1 MKWQQLILAFIVTIC
16 LIFAGNALAQ
26 TDININNT
34 SLIRFGGSITVP
46 ENQVIENAIAFGG
59 SVTVSPN
66 AKVVDTAIAFGGD
79 LILKKGAQVKGD
91 AYSFGG
97 KIIQEPGAIVSG
109 EKATFSDSPEERLR
123 QRHGMM
129 HGSDRGRISFF
140 TQYFFSAIFRI
151 SATIVAT
158 ILGLIILQTSPQFLP
173 NLATKLRQHSSLT
186 ALWGIGA
193 IVSFIFATVFLAITL
208 IGIPLI
214 PLLSLTAVITALV
227 GSLGV
232 ALFVGQW
239 VTRKRDRSSQ
249 QQFLVGLAILTVL
262 TLIPFFGGL
271 AVFLINLFGL
281 GVILL
286 RQFGTEKSQIA
297 TE

>member
-1 MKWQQLILAFIVTIC
+1 MKWQQLILAFLATIC

-34 SLIRFGGSITVP
+34 NLIRFGGNITVA
-46 ENQVIENAIAFGG
+46 ENQVVENAHAFGG

-66 AKVVDTAIAFGGD
+66 GRVLDTAIAFGGD
-79 LILKKGAQVKGD
+79 VILKKGARVDGD

-97 KIIQEPGAIVSG
+97 KIVQEPGAIVSG
-109 EKATFSDSPEERLR
+109 ERATFSD
-123 QRHGMM
+123 RHGMM
-129 HGSDRGRISFF
+129 YGSNRGRSSFF
-140 TQYFFSAIFRI
+140 AQYFFSALFRTC
-151 SATIVAT
+151 SAVVAA
-158 ILGLIILQTSPQFLP
+158 ILGLIILHSSPQFLP
-173 NLATKLRQHSSLT
+173 NLAAQLRQRPSLT
-186 ALWGIGA
+186 ALWGLGA
-193 IVSFIFATVFLAITL
+193 IVSFVFATVFLAITL

-214 PLLSLTAVITALV
+214 PLLSLTAVVTALV

-232 ALFVGQW
+232 ALFVGES
-239 VTRKRDRSSQ
+239 VVGKGDRSLQ

-271 AVFLINLFGL
+271 VVSLINLFGL

-286 RQFGTEKSQIA
+286 WQFGREKPQIV
-297 TE
+297 TQ